1 MTDRHQFRADW
12 HEYNEGVY
20 FVTICC
26 ADKVHYFGEIT
37 DGVMNLSEIGA
48 IAESCILSIP
58 KHLPDVE
65 IWSHVI
71 MPNHIHMIV
80 AVGTRHGASASGSP
94 ENKGASASGASSNIG
109 CLKARRHDAPESQ
122 DFHHNSRLAVTMSQF
137 KSSVSRISKT
147 ANLKFKWQERFYE
160 TIIRNQRAY
169 DNIVAY
175 IESNVENWT
184 GDCFND

>member
-1 MTDRHQFRADW
+1 MDRHQFRADW

-37 DGVMNLSEIGA
+37 DGVMNLSEIGT
-48 IAESCILSIP
+48 IAETCILSIP

-80 AVGTRHGASASGSP
+80 AVGTRH
-94 ENKGASASGASSNIG
+94 GASASGASSNIG